1 MAQNRVEVNIQD
13 GALHT
18 FKVKAGAVIKIGE
31 LVEISGDLEV
41 QKAGATS
48 TKVIG
53 IVYSGTVGID
63 GLNVGYEGDKKH
75 VVTVVMLKPQ
85 VYLKAGTG
93 GLTAGAIAKSDAN
106 GLGVNLVAGTDSDL
120 ARVGI
125 VIKGATAGN
134 YGIVAL
140 G

>member
-1 MAQNRVEVNIQD
+1 MGMNTVEINIQD

-18 FKVKAGAVIKIGE
+18 FKVKAGVNIKIGD
-31 LVEISGDLEV
+31 LVEISGDYEV
-41 QKAGATS
+41 QKAGVTS

-53 IVYSGTVGID
+53 IVDSGTVGID
-63 GLNVGYEGDKKH
+63 GINVGYSGDQKH

-85 VYLKAGTG
+85 VLIKAGTG
-93 GLTAGAIAKSDAN
+93 GLTAGNIVKSDAN
-106 GLGVNLVAGTDSDL
+106 GAGVALVQGTDSDL

-125 VIKGATAGN
+125 VLKGATAGN
-134 YGIVAL
+134 MAVVAL